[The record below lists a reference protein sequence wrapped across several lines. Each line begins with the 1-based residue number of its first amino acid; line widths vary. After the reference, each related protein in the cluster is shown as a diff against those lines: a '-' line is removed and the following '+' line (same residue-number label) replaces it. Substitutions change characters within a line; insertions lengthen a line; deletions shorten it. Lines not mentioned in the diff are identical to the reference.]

1 MPVPPSFLVTSIAVL
16 MLPPMFS
23 MPSVEQV
30 QERAKQQQDIREN
43 SKYMRLVFFPE
54 EKGRDGEKPEKRKSA
69 S

>member
-1 MPVPPSFLVTSIAVL
+1 
-16 MLPPMFS
+16 

-30 QERAKQQQDIREN
+30 QERAKQQQDIWEH

-54 EKGRDGEKPEKRKSA
+54 EKGRDGEKSEKRKSA